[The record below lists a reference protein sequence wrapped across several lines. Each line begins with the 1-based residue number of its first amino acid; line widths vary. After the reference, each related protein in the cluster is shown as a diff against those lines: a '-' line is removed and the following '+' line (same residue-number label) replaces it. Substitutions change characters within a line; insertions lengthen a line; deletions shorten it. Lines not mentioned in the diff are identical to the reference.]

1 MNHVPACDVLWGM
14 NSRSNG
20 RTMDGGAAE
29 VRGTDGGHRPG
40 QDVSVR
46 SRSGRT
52 FGWVLRLLTV
62 AALAVD
68 VYVHASLASTFDPIR
83 ATFSQGQLFRVEAAA
98 AAVAGVLILV
108 WANRM
113 TWLFALLVLAG
124 GLAAVLFYAL
134 VDPGQLGPM
143 PDMYDP
149 SWGPAKTASAVAEGL
164 GALFAGIGLR
174 RALRVPA

>member
-1 MNHVPACDVLWGM
+1 LPAADVISGM
-14 NSRSNG
+14 NSRRNG
-20 RTMDGGAAE
+20 RTTDVGAVA
-29 VRGTDGGHRPG
+29 VRGSDGRHQLG
-40 QDVSVR
+40 QRGSVS
-46 SRSGRT
+46 SRSERT

-62 AALAVD
+62 AALVVD
-68 VYVHASLASTFDPIR
+68 VYVHASLASTFDPIK
-83 ATFSQGQLFRVEAAA
+83 ATVSQGQLFRVEAAA

-108 WANRM
+108 WANRV
-113 TWLFALLVLAG
+113 TWLFAFLVLAG

-149 SWGPAKTASAVAEGL
+149 SWGPAKTASAVAEAL

-174 RALRVPA
+174 RAFRVRS